1 MAELKGSET
10 AANLVE
16 AFLAESQA
24 SRRYLYFAQQADVD
38 GRPEVAALFRTV
50 AETETGHAFGHID
63 FLVDVGDP
71 ATGLPIGETE
81 DNLASAVVSERE
93 EGREMYPRFAETARR
108 EGFTEVAD
116 WMETLA
122 RAERDNADRFA
133 RALDDLD

>member
-71 ATGLPIGETE
+71 ATGLPIGATE

-122 RAERDNADRFA
+122 RAEQDNADRFA
-133 RALDDLD
+133 RALDDLH